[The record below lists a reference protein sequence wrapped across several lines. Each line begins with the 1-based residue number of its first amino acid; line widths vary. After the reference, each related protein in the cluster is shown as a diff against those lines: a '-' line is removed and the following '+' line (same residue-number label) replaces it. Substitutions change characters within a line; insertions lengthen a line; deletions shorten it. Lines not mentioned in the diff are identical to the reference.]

1 MAVAERAPGAHW
13 VVFPGAPTS
22 RLPEPTLG

>member
-1 MAVAERAPGAHW
+1 MAIAERVPAAHW
-13 VVFPGAPTS
+13 VVFPGQPIS